1 MADYR
6 IELGIGLKDGDFESI
21 QGKIKSLEKDAIKI
35 KLDDN
40 TIDTQIKNIETRLK
54 KLDGIKIDLGN
65 SIGFDSNTAIKSA
78 QQVGQKIGTT
88 ITKDVKKAIDIDDV
102 IDQEVLNL
110 MKTFSIAG
118 DKGSNAFKEIR
129 QALVECRNELQKLKN
144 SDFGIDAELFG
155 TSQAFD
161 KVTVAVANQMRAV
174 NSLGDEYVELAKY
187 MKSFNDPKKGNKV
200 RVPDFIK
207 QEQGDDYKSSRGT
220 LGIAFNTEKGIS
232 FASFIEDLNHELGI
246 AIDLTKGEE
255 KAYEELVGKLRLGR
269 EQLEAL
275 NKSQNSLQANAS
287 TEEILSQNFIDR
299 NEIRDI
305 TESSIDYIN
314 ATEAASSA
322 LVQSSTQAA
331 NIVVQNEERIQQAY
345 RGTSSVIEN
354 LKTTLESMRVDRSS
368 IDTIVKDMEELGF
381 TAKNASVEM
390 KNGKFDITVNGIDDI
405 GRAITE
411 IRRFDNATDE
421 ISLVGRK
428 ISQPLAES
436 DKFIK
441 QQKKSVADL
450 TNQIN
455 QLNRSAVDQNAS
467 RPIKDTSHLDALS
480 SKYDE
485 ITVAIQ
491 RMENASS
498 DTFVDE
504 QNNVK
509 KLIFEF
515 KSLVSEFKN
524 AENVSNKMKGTDF
537 ASGLDIAKNDLEKFK
552 AQAKDFPQITG
563 TIKELDKAIE
573 GVGDA
578 ASLNK
583 FNDQLRVARSELAKV
598 KAETIAAN
606 RSEKVG
612 IDVSGITSQIANI
625 QRISPEIDKFETEID
640 GAKVSVRSLLDDLSK
655 VNTSSD
661 FSVVRARFKAFE
673 EAAEAAGIAIREIAK
688 NAKTVNEIKI
698 KLNDTGFN
706 GFEQEVQRAHDAV
719 LKLST
724 STPQLE
730 TALKQLDNAMKGVY
744 SAEQSSDVQRLISA
758 NEKYENSLKQVNSQL
773 KLLQK
778 EEEKA
783 YRAEMLSQKKAALN
797 SEMEIWLKENT
808 RAAKDFGEEI
818 RRLQA
823 SLNGLDDS
831 GVRLAGQQF
840 KNLTKQAQVMGKTGL
855 SVFDKLKSKA
865 KEYAAYL
872 SAAEIF
878 MYAEQAFMS
887 MFEQVKLIDSAM
899 TELRKVTDETEASYN
914 SFLTNAASKAKEIG
928 TTIDGLIESTT
939 DFARL
944 GYDFTDAQGLAE
956 VANIYAVVGDEIE
969 GVEGATE
976 SLISTMAAFKGEMN
990 GMSNTDFAMSI
1001 IDRFNEIGNNFSI
1014 SSGGIG
1020 EALER
1025 SASSLMAANNT
1036 IDESIA
1042 LITAANS
1049 VVQSPEQVGNAFKT
1063 ISMRIRGAKTELEDA
1078 GLETE
1083 GMVESTAKLR
1093 SEILALSGVDIMENA
1108 TEFKSTYKI
1117 MDELAAKWQDLS
1129 DIQQATVTE
1138 LIAGKRQGNIVSSL
1152 MANFDTARDALETSM
1167 NSAGSAMREHEK
1179 WQQSLEARIL
1189 SLKSSWQGLSQA
1201 FLSSDFLKTCLD
1213 GVINLV
1219 DGFTK
1224 LIDTLGA
1231 FPTIMGTIATG
1242 MSVFKNTG
1250 FFSVL
1255 NKDVAGA
1262 QKQLALFGKSFKDIS
1277 RDMSSGQ
1284 GLLKSLFNK
1293 SITKADVGYITEYFN
1308 QVKSGVP
1315 VGQAYANTLSHAS
1328 VAGKQMAVNIKKGT
1342 ASMSGLK
1349 TATTGGKLALFGLE
1363 AAATAAN
1370 AALTMGLSIAIQ
1382 LVVEWISKLINAKD
1396 DLAEKVDEITSKFK
1410 EQHQELAKLKGD
1422 YDTSNESS
1430 MISRYAKLS
1439 KGVDGLGRNVSLTAE
1454 EYSEYQDIVSTI
1466 ADQIPSLVSGY
1477 DSQGNAILSCA
1488 GNVDQLTAAYEKL
1501 IKAQNDEVLVNSAGD
1516 INKDF
1521 KNALKDAEHDTAG
1534 FFGWNWTKELG
1545 WGDSKLSMQSAEIYE
1560 NILNSA
1566 DAIKEFNKAISTGN
1580 ANDLESFL
1588 DNSDVDAMSE
1598 LLEAAGFEKEGDFW
1612 SGKESNAEHIR
1623 RALEEDKSK
1632 VKNIIDQY
1640 YADLEEEAEAKKA
1653 QAQAA
1658 LSNAFDLSDSMYY
1671 GMSDTMKN
1679 IAQQTVGAFDFKF
1692 FADLEKQGISVE
1704 NYVNNMLDQLNA
1716 IGDSDEASIEAAF
1729 NLKTQFNSGD
1739 ISYGEYVDGLENAGK
1754 LIDKLGLNKELTSQ
1768 IKLSLGLDE
1777 EGLVENY
1784 QTLLNRLTET
1794 SDKKI
1799 ASGNIIGLDL
1809 SEAEKLLNDL
1819 SSEELSVMT
1828 QILPEIDANAT
1839 REQIEAAIK
1848 REMVLQGLT
1857 FDLNLEVEAAGIE
1870 ALNTALTESVTA
1882 SGLSSDSISAL
1893 KGRYADLE
1901 AQGYD
1906 LSSMFEETS
1915 HGIHINRNELS
1926 KFENELSKQKLA
1938 EVDADLNEMKSAY
1951 DELGEAIKNCDDP
1964 LKKSE
1969 LYNERQSLAQKISEC
1984 ATLASQYKGLTS
1996 AYNDWLAAES
2006 AGNERD
2012 MYENVITGF
2021 ETVKDELSR
2030 GWADDSTIEFLEML
2044 TGRTDLAS
2052 KSGKELKEVYDG
2064 LGKKIKDTTYSVKDF
2079 FTVDDEG
2086 NSTSKGVYNFL
2097 DAVGQLEEEAFGGKD
2112 VVKRDSKGN
2121 VISFDFELAGGDEA
2135 IAEAL
2140 GVSEEL
2146 VQIMVRAADDA
2157 GFVVSLDGT
2166 YKQLADLQNEAK
2178 AAADYLKEI
2187 GKTNFDFDFNT
2198 SSATNL
2204 KTQLEEANKVL
2215 DKFKD
2220 KDGNIDLNA
2229 DGAHEAMTIVSTL
2242 QAKLDTVTQEK
2253 YGIGLTVEDDK
2264 YEDALESLQG
2274 YGRTV
2279 AALNQLEIN
2288 PNVNAEE
2295 IAKLES
2301 DLDTYATE
2309 LNNLPDDIKVEI
2321 GLVGKDGKTP
2331 LNDVDAIKKKAE
2343 SGEVKIP
2350 TTLDIQTNMDKNL
2363 SDLRDLALL
2372 NSGLLNPDQEEA
2384 IKIRLGIEVDPEV
2397 NNPES
2402 VGDAIENTIGG
2413 GSSTHTSSSGVE
2425 HGGSG
2430 GTFTI
2435 EPKVDVNPEPEVDKE
2450 SFGTK
2455 LWNGIKAFF
2464 GGGNNEVETGG
2475 DGQLKYR
2482 IGVDPEPEVKIEGAK
2497 EEVKKKT
2504 EEAIQSE
2511 SGEKT
2516 TVEKEVELELKIGDY
2531 IDNLSEFEDVAKRIS
2546 DLDEDISATVT
2557 ANIEGNIFGTENISN
2572 LTEFAEGAKAIQ
2584 DVKSSDVSVEVD
2596 YDSNLNQ
2603 VEDLD
2608 KLLEFAKG
2616 AKELEGVKSSDVSV
2630 EAELQCEFN
2639 GGNLDSL
2646 AKFAESAS
2654 KLENVKSSDVSVEVN
2669 LDGNLGEWKGNLE
2682 DLGTFAK
2689 NAKELDGV
2697 KDANVSI
2704 RVNLESE
2711 FNETDFDKLTEFVTN
2726 AKELQGV
2733 KDSDVS
2739 VSANLEGNLGENTN
2753 IDKLQTFADGTKL
2766 LQDLESKKVEVTAN
2780 LYGNL
2785 IQNPNLY
2792 GIETFAENVEKLQ
2805 DVKGKEIEV
2814 TTNLYGNLIDNP
2826 NLYSLDDFAEGAE
2839 KLQDSESKKVEIT
2852 ANLYGNLIQN
2862 PNLYSLDDFAEG
2874 AEALQ
2879 DSESKKVE
2887 ITTNLYGNLVG
2898 NPNLYSLDDF
2908 AEGAKALQDVDG
2920 KKVEIT
2926 ANLYG
2931 NLINN
2936 PNLYS
2941 LDDFADGAKDLQGVE
2956 SKKINITTNL
2966 YGNLVGNPNL
2976 YNLETFA
2983 NGAEELQGIESK
2995 NVRIDAN
3002 LYGNLIGNGNLDNLG
3017 TFADR
3022 AKQLQGIG
3030 NVNVSVKANVDA
3042 ASINAA
3048 TTLLSKVANSGL
3060 FKDYSATVNVKAVVN
3075 EINDSKVQGYK
3086 APPKEGKVKYLVDSS
3101 KVDSWA
3107 APPKKGVVNYSAK
3120 VDALTDAQKHK
3131 TGTITY
3137 KANIVGL
3144 GPAAGTAHVSGS
3156 AKANGSTGRAFAR
3169 GDWGIKGNGVALG
3182 GELGQEL
3189 VVRDGKFFTI
3199 GDSGAEFFRYRKNDI
3214 VFNASQTA
3222 SLFKYG
3228 GLKGANPRG
3237 KMLATGTAFAE
3248 GNALS
3253 SGYGGG
3259 FWTNS
3264 STGQSYGSKSSD
3276 KESSSDKDFEEVI
3289 DWIEVILDRVERS
3302 IDKFDQQ
3309 ANNIYKSWSSRN
3321 SALQS
3326 QISEVSREINL
3337 QQQAYN
3343 RYMSAAAGVG
3353 LPSSWAAK
3361 VRNGTIDISTIKDE
3375 ALAEKISSYEEW
3387 YNKALD
3393 CQDAIRELQ
3402 EQESKLYAQR
3412 FENLQTQY
3420 DGILQGY
3427 EHTEAMLNEYISQA
3441 EEQGFIVS
3449 KKYYESLITNEKQNI
3464 NALKQ
3469 EQTEL
3474 IAARDEAVASGK
3486 ITKQSEEWYNMCS
3499 EIDSVTQA
3507 IEEGETSLLSY
3518 AKAMD
3523 EIDWSI
3529 FDLIQERIS
3538 GVTEEADFLIELL
3551 SNKKLFDDN
3560 GKLTSQGSA
3569 TLALHAQNYNTQM
3582 FAADELGAEVARLD
3596 KQIANDPF
3604 DQELINR
3611 RNELLAQQREM
3622 ILSAEQSKESIK
3634 SLIEDGYNAELES
3647 LDERIQKYEESL
3659 DVQKDLLDYEKKVTK
3674 QSQNL
3679 ANLRKELSSYENDTS
3694 EESKKRIQ
3702 ELKVSIAEAEDELAE
3717 TQYDKYISDQS
3728 QLLDS
3733 LYEEYEL
3740 LLNQRI
3746 DNTDALLSQ
3755 AIENANA
3762 NATSIQETLT
3772 SETDKVGIT
3781 LSNAMNSI
3789 WSGADGS
3796 AKSVLTMYGEDFK
3809 SKSATIITTLNG
3821 IKSSVNS
3828 MVSSLN
3834 KEATTKTKANKT
3846 TTSAKKNPTASS
3858 SSSKKKTTT
3867 TTKKSSSGDGKPK
3880 IGDRVKYVSG
3890 QYYYDSQGKKPLG
3903 SHNKGE
3909 YVYITNI
3916 NTRDWATHG
3925 YHISTGNKLGKG
3937 DLGWLKLNQ
3946 LSGYASGKEKFYND
3960 ENAWTQEDGR
3970 EFIVRPSDGAI
3981 LTPIAKGDSILN
3993 ATASGNIWNMANSPA
4008 EFIKEN
4014 LGIGGANVPNA
4025 QNVNNTYTQHIDNV
4039 VFKMDNVKNYDEM
4052 LSAMQKDKNFENLI
4066 LSMSIDRIAGRSKL
4080 AKGKSIR

>member
-1 MADYR
+1 
-6 IELGIGLKDGDFESI
+6 
-21 QGKIKSLEKDAIKI
+21 
-35 KLDDN
+35 
-40 TIDTQIKNIETRLK
+40 
-54 KLDGIKIDLGN
+54 
-65 SIGFDSNTAIKSA
+65 
-78 QQVGQKIGTT
+78 
-88 ITKDVKKAIDIDDV
+88 
-102 IDQEVLNL
+102 
-110 MKTFSIAG
+110 
-118 DKGSNAFKEIR
+118 
-129 QALVECRNELQKLKN
+129 
-144 SDFGIDAELFG
+144 
-155 TSQAFD
+155 
-161 KVTVAVANQMRAV
+161 
-174 NSLGDEYVELAKY
+174 
-187 MKSFNDPKKGNKV
+187 
-200 RVPDFIK
+200 
-207 QEQGDDYKSSRGT
+207 
-220 LGIAFNTEKGIS
+220 
-232 FASFIEDLNHELGI
+232 
-246 AIDLTKGEE
+246 
-255 KAYEELVGKLRLGR
+255 
-269 EQLEAL
+269 
-275 NKSQNSLQANAS
+275 
-287 TEEILSQNFIDR
+287 
-299 NEIRDI
+299 
-305 TESSIDYIN
+305 
-314 ATEAASSA
+314 
-322 LVQSSTQAA
+322 
-331 NIVVQNEERIQQAY
+331 
-345 RGTSSVIEN
+345 
-354 LKTTLESMRVDRSS
+354 
-368 IDTIVKDMEELGF
+368 
-381 TAKNASVEM
+381 
-390 KNGKFDITVNGIDDI
+390 
-405 GRAITE
+405 
-411 IRRFDNATDE
+411 
-421 ISLVGRK
+421 
-428 ISQPLAES
+428 
-436 DKFIK
+436 
-441 QQKKSVADL
+441 
-450 TNQIN
+450 
-455 QLNRSAVDQNAS
+455 
-467 RPIKDTSHLDALS
+467 
-480 SKYDE
+480 
-485 ITVAIQ
+485 
-491 RMENASS
+491 
-498 DTFVDE
+498 
-504 QNNVK
+504 
-509 KLIFEF
+509 
-515 KSLVSEFKN
+515 
-524 AENVSNKMKGTDF
+524 
-537 ASGLDIAKNDLEKFK
+537 
-552 AQAKDFPQITG
+552 
-563 TIKELDKAIE
+563 
-573 GVGDA
+573 
-578 ASLNK
+578 
-583 FNDQLRVARSELAKV
+583 
-598 KAETIAAN
+598 
-606 RSEKVG
+606 
-612 IDVSGITSQIANI
+612 
-625 QRISPEIDKFETEID
+625 
-640 GAKVSVRSLLDDLSK
+640 
-655 VNTSSD
+655 
-661 FSVVRARFKAFE
+661 
-673 EAAEAAGIAIREIAK
+673 
-688 NAKTVNEIKI
+688 
-698 KLNDTGFN
+698 
-706 GFEQEVQRAHDAV
+706 
-719 LKLST
+719 
-724 STPQLE
+724 
-730 TALKQLDNAMKGVY
+730 
-744 SAEQSSDVQRLISA
+744 
-758 NEKYENSLKQVNSQL
+758 
-773 KLLQK
+773 
-778 EEEKA
+778 
-783 YRAEMLSQKKAALN
+783 
-797 SEMEIWLKENT
+797 
-808 RAAKDFGEEI
+808 
-818 RRLQA
+818 
-823 SLNGLDDS
+823 
-831 GVRLAGQQF
+831 
-840 KNLTKQAQVMGKTGL
+840 
-855 SVFDKLKSKA
+855 
-865 KEYAAYL
+865 
-872 SAAEIF
+872 
-878 MYAEQAFMS
+878 
-887 MFEQVKLIDSAM
+887 
-899 TELRKVTDETEASYN
+899 
-914 SFLTNAASKAKEIG
+914 
-928 TTIDGLIESTT
+928 
-939 DFARL
+939 
-944 GYDFTDAQGLAE
+944 
-956 VANIYAVVGDEIE
+956 
-969 GVEGATE
+969 
-976 SLISTMAAFKGEMN
+976 
-990 GMSNTDFAMSI
+990 
-1001 IDRFNEIGNNFSI
+1001 
-1014 SSGGIG
+1014 
-1020 EALER
+1020 
-1025 SASSLMAANNT
+1025 
-1036 IDESIA
+1036 
-1042 LITAANS
+1042 
-1049 VVQSPEQVGNAFKT
+1049 
-1063 ISMRIRGAKTELEDA
+1063 
-1078 GLETE
+1078 
-1083 GMVESTAKLR
+1083 MVESTAKLR

-1152 MANFDTARDALETSM
+1152 MTNFDTARDALETSM

-1284 GLLKSLFNK
+1284 GLFKSLFNK

-1430 MISRYAKLS
+1430 MISKYAKLS

-1848 REMVLQGLT
+1848 REIVLQGLT

-2121 VISFDFELAGGDEA
+2121 VISFDFELAGGDEV

-2435 EPKVDVNPEPEVDKE
+2435 EPKVDVDPEPEVDKE

-2482 IGVDPEPEVKIEGAK
+2482 IGVDPEPEVKTEGAK

-2608 KLLEFAKG
+2608 KLLEFARG

-2908 AEGAKALQDVDG
+2908 AEGAEALQDVDG

-2931 NLINN
+2931 NLINNPNLYSLDDFADGASELQDVDSKKVEITANLYGNLIQN

-2983 NGAEELQGIESK
+2983 DGAEELQGIESK

-3060 FKDYSATVNVKAVVN
+3060 FKDYSATVNIKAVVN

-3253 SGYGGG
+3253 SGSGGG

-3326 QISEVSREINL
+3326 QISEVSREINI

-3353 LPSSWAAK
+3353 LSSSWAAK

-3375 ALAEKISSYEEW
+3375 ALAEKISSYKEW
-3387 YNKALD
+3387 YEKALD

-3441 EEQGFIVS
+3441 EEQGYIVS
-3449 KKYYESLITNEKQNI
+3449 KKYYEALVINEKQNI

-3469 EQTEL
+3469 EQAEL
-3474 IAARDEAVASGK
+3474 IKVRDEAVASGK
-3486 ITKQSEEWYNMCS
+3486 ITKQSEEWYNMCN

-3507 IEEGETSLLSY
+3507 IEESTTALLEFDN
-3518 AKAMD
+3518 AMR
-3523 EIDWSI
+3523 EIDWSV

-3538 GVTEEADFLIELL
+3538 GITEESDFLIELM
-3551 SNKKLFDDN
+3551 SNKDLFDDK
-3560 GKLTSQGSA
+3560 GALTSQGLA
-3569 TLALHAQNYNTQM
+3569 TLGLHAQNANTHM
-3582 FAADELGAEVARLD
+3582 YAADTYGEEIAKLD
-3596 KQIANDPF
+3596 KQIKSDPY

-3611 RNELLAQQREM
+3611 RNELLELQRES
-3622 ILSAEQSKESIK
+3622 ILAAEQEKDAIKDLVSDGIDTQLEALQELIDKKNEQLESEKDLYEYQKKIAEQSKEVASLEKQLAAYAGDDSEEAKQKIQQIK
-3634 SLIEDGYNAELES
+3634 VDLES
-3647 LDERIQKYEESL
+3647 ARQDLQETEMDKVLEDTSA
-3659 DVQKDLLDYEKKVTK
+3659 LLD
-3674 QSQNL
+3674 NL
-3679 ANLRKELSSYENDTS
+3679 FL
-3694 EESKKRIQ
+3694 
-3702 ELKVSIAEAEDELAE
+3702 EAE
-3717 TQYDKYISDQS
+3717 T
-3728 QLLDS
+3728 
-3733 LYEEYEL
+3733 
-3740 LLNQRI
+3740 LLNSRL
-3746 DNTDALLSQ
+3746 DNVDALLEQVIETINIASSADGNIATALGSEG
-3755 AIENANA
+3755 AIAIAVSN
-3762 NATSIQETLT
+3762 NATSIKDTLT
-3772 SETDKVGIT
+3772 SETNKVGTT

-3789 WSGADGS
+3789 WNSGDGN

-3834 KEATTKTKANKT
+3834 KEATTKTTANKT
-3846 TTSAKKNPTASS
+3846 TTSAKKNPTTSS
-3858 SSSKKKTTT
+3858 SSTKKTIT

-3903 SHNKGE
+3903 SKNKGE

-3946 LSGYASGKEKFYND
+3946 LSGYASGKKDFLKD
-3960 ENAWTQEDGR
+3960 ELAWTQEGGL
-3970 EFIVRPSDGAI
+3970 EEYIVRPSDGAI
-3981 LTPIAKGDSILN
+3981 LTPIAKKGSVLN
-3993 ATASGNIWNMANSPA
+3993 AQASNNLWNMSNSPA

-4014 LGIGGANVPNA
+4014 LKLDASSVPNTS
-4025 QNVNNTYTQHIDNV
+4025 NVNNSITQH
-4039 VFKMDNVKNYDEM
+4039 
-4052 LSAMQKDKNFENLI
+4052 FENITFSMPNVHGYNELLTEMQRDPKFEKLI
-4066 LSMSIDRIAGRSKL
+4066 LSMTIDQIAGRSKL